1 MSSRGTA
8 DPVHRP
14 GLQQESARGPRHG
27 GRTARPVTPDL
38 LRAAWGATCLLAPG
52 AVQRVLSGHGPDVR
66 GRRVLR
72 VLGARH
78 LVQAAGG
85 RVLPPRLAVG
95 GGAAVDGIHS
105 ATALALGLLD
115 AGRRR
120 AALVS
125 AVVAGAWCAWG
136 AARYRRALS
145 G

>member
-1 MSSRGTA
+1 MSSRGSA
-8 DPVHRP
+8 DPLHLP
-14 GLQQESARGPRHG
+14 GLQQEPRRGPQHG
-27 GRTARPVTPDL
+27 GRPARPVAPDL
-38 LRAAWGATCLLAPG
+38 LRAAWGATCLLAPD
-52 AVQRVLSGHGPDVR
+52 AVQRAMSGHDPDVR

-115 AGRRR
+115 VRRRR
-120 AALVS
+120 AALVD

-136 AARYRRALS
+136 AARYRRAFS